1 MNVEIINVSSKGQV
15 VLPLKMRNQ
24 LKINSG
30 DKLFIYCN
38 EDSILIKK
46 IKLPSKEEFENGIKE
61 NMMIAKESNLT
72 EQDIFDAIKEVRSEK
87 KQ

>member
-1 MNVEIINVSSKGQV
+1 MDIEIINVSSKGQV
-15 VLPLKMRNQ
+15 VLPLKMKNK

-46 IKLPSKEEFENGIKE
+46 NKLPSKEEFENGIKE
-61 NMMIAKESNLT
+61 NMKIAKESSLT
-72 EQDIFDAIKEVRSEK
+72 EQDIFDAIKEIRNKEK
-87 KQ
+87 

>member
-1 MNVEIINVSSKGQV
+1 MDIEIINVSSKGQI
-15 VLPLKMRNQ
+15 VLPLKMRNK

-38 EDSILIKK
+38 ENSILIKK

-61 NMMIAKESNLT
+61 NMNISKESNLT
-72 EQDIFDAIKEVRSEK
+72 EQDIFDVIKEIRSKEK
-87 KQ
+87 

>member
-1 MNVEIINVSSKGQV
+1 MGIEIINVSSKGQV
-15 VLPLKMRNQ
+15 VLPLKMRNK

-46 IKLPSKEEFENGIKE
+46 NKLPSKEEFKNGIKE
-61 NMMIAKESNLT
+61 NMKIAKESSLT
-72 EQDIFDAIKEVRSEK
+72 EQDIFDAIKEIRNKEK
-87 KQ
+87 

>member
-1 MNVEIINVSSKGQV
+1 MDIEIINVSSKGQV
-15 VLPLKMRNQ
+15 VLPLKMRNK

-46 IKLPSKEEFENGIKE
+46 IKLPSKEEFESGIKE
-61 NMMIAKESNLT
+61 NMEIAKKSSLT
-72 EQDIFDAIKEVRSEK
+72 EQDIFDAIKEIRNKEK
-87 KQ
+87 

>member
-1 MNVEIINVSSKGQV
+1 MSVEIINVSSKGQV

-46 IKLPSKEEFENGIKE
+46 IKLPSKEEFEKGIKE
-61 NMMIAKESNLT
+61 NMMIAKESSLT
-72 EQDIFDAIKEVRSEK
+72 EQDIFDAIKEIRNKEK
-87 KQ
+87 

>member
-1 MNVEIINVSSKGQV
+1 MGIEIINVSSKGQI
-15 VLPLKMRNQ
+15 VLSLKMRNK

-46 IKLPSKEEFENGIKE
+46 IKFPSKEEFENGIKE
-61 NMMIAKESNLT
+61 NMKIAKESSLT
-72 EQDIFDAIKEVRSEK
+72 EQDIFDAIKEIRFKEK
-87 KQ
+87 

>member
-1 MNVEIINVSSKGQV
+1 MGIEIINVSSKGQV
-15 VLPLKMRNQ
+15 VLPLKMRNK

-46 IKLPSKEEFENGIKE
+46 IKFPSKEEFENGIKE
-61 NMMIAKESNLT
+61 NMKIAKESSLT
-72 EQDIFDAIKEVRSEK
+72 EQDIFDAIKEIRNKEK
-87 KQ
+87 

>member
-1 MNVEIINVSSKGQV
+1 MDIEIINVSSKGQV
-15 VLPLKMRNQ
+15 VLPLKMRNK

-46 IKLPSKEEFENGIKE
+46 NKLPSKEEFENEIKE
-61 NMMIAKESNLT
+61 NMKIAIESSLT
-72 EQDIFDAIKEVRSEK
+72 EQDIFDAIKEIRNKEK
-87 KQ
+87 

>member
-1 MNVEIINVSSKGQV
+1 
-15 VLPLKMRNQ
+15 MRNK

-46 IKLPSKEEFENGIKE
+46 NKLPSKEEFENEIKE
-61 NMMIAKESNLT
+61 NMKIAKESSLT
-72 EQDIFDAIKEVRSEK
+72 EQDIFDAIKEIRNKEK
-87 KQ
+87 

>member
-1 MNVEIINVSSKGQV
+1 
-15 VLPLKMRNQ
+15 MRNK

-46 IKLPSKEEFENGIKE
+46 NKLPSKEEFENGIKE
-61 NMMIAKESNLT
+61 NMKIAKESSLT
-72 EQDIFDAIKEVRSEK
+72 EQDIFDAIKEIRNKEK
-87 KQ
+87 

>member
-1 MNVEIINVSSKGQV
+1 MDIEIINVSSKGQV
-15 VLPLKMRNQ
+15 VLPLKMRNK

-46 IKLPSKEEFENGIKE
+46 NKLPSKEEFENGIKE
-61 NMMIAKESNLT
+61 NMKIAKESSLT
-72 EQDIFDAIKEVRSEK
+72 EQDIFDTIKEIRNKEK
-87 KQ
+87 

>member
-1 MNVEIINVSSKGQV
+1 MDIEIINVSSKGQV
-15 VLPLKMRNQ
+15 VLPLKMRNK

-46 IKLPSKEEFENGIKE
+46 NKLPSKEEFENGIKE
-61 NMMIAKESNLT
+61 NMKIAKESSLT
-72 EQDIFDAIKEVRSEK
+72 EQNIFDAIKEIRNKEK
-87 KQ
+87 

>member
-1 MNVEIINVSSKGQV
+1 MEIEIINVSSKGQV
-15 VLPLKMRNQ
+15 VLPLKMRNK

-46 IKLPSKEEFENGIKE
+46 IKFPSKEEFENGIKE
-61 NMMIAKESNLT
+61 NMKIAKESSLT
-72 EQDIFDAIKEVRSEK
+72 EQDIFDAIKEIRNKEK
-87 KQ
+87 

>member
-1 MNVEIINVSSKGQV
+1 MDIEIINVSSKGQV

-61 NMMIAKESNLT
+61 NMKIAKESNLT
-72 EQDIFDAIKEVRSEK
+72 EQDVFDAIKEIRSKEK
-87 KQ
+87 

>member
-1 MNVEIINVSSKGQV
+1 MDIEIINVSSKGQV
-15 VLPLKMRNQ
+15 VLPLKMRNK

-46 IKLPSKEEFENGIKE
+46 IKFPSKEEFENGIRE
-61 NMMIAKESNLT
+61 NMKIVKESSLT
-72 EQDIFDAIKEVRSEK
+72 EQDIFDAIKEIRNKEK
-87 KQ
+87 

>member
-1 MNVEIINVSSKGQV
+1 MGIEIINVSSKGQI
-15 VLPLKMRNQ
+15 VLPLKMRNK

-46 IKLPSKEEFENGIKE
+46 NKLPSKEEFENGIKE
-61 NMMIAKESNLT
+61 NMKIAKESSLT
-72 EQDIFDAIKEVRSEK
+72 EQDIFDAIKEIRNKEK
-87 KQ
+87 

>member
-1 MNVEIINVSSKGQV
+1 MDIEIINVSSKGQV
-15 VLPLKMRNQ
+15 VLPLKMRNK
-24 LKINSG
+24 LKINSV

-61 NMMIAKESNLT
+61 NMEIAKESNLT
-72 EQDIFDAIKEVRSEK
+72 EQDIFDAIKEIRNKEK
-87 KQ
+87 

>member
-1 MNVEIINVSSKGQV
+1 MDIEIINVSSKGQV
-15 VLPLKMRNQ
+15 VLPLKMRNK

-46 IKLPSKEEFENGIKE
+46 NKLPSKEEFENGIKE
-61 NMMIAKESNLT
+61 NMEIAKESSLT
-72 EQDIFDAIKEVRSEK
+72 
-87 KQ
+87 

>member
-1 MNVEIINVSSKGQV
+1 MSVEIINVSSKGQV

-61 NMMIAKESNLT
+61 NMKIAKESSLT
-72 EQDIFDAIKEVRSEK
+72 EQDIFDAIKEIRSKEK
-87 KQ
+87 